1 VFLHFAEIERPNTWG
16 AQSQFSF
23 AETSDFARE
32 IEFAHYAGNAAANRR
47 SSRARGSERSS
58 LAQRLG
64 RRDEQV
70 AQLAEADSGH
80 RRLERRGLVERR
92 LERRRMGRQLRA
104 VKTRRAS
111 T

>member
-1 VFLHFAEIERPNTWG
+1 MFLHFAEIERPNTWG

-32 IEFAHYAGNAAANRR
+32 IEFAHYAGHAAANRR

-70 AQLAEADSGH
+70 EQLAEADSLARH
-80 RRLERRGLVERR
+80 RSSREV
-92 LERRRMGRQLRA
+92 MGRGCE
-104 VKTRRAS
+104 
-111 T
+111 